1 MLFFVLP
8 SLVGFNKSHENDG
21 QDVEG
26 VNRLKD
32 DCVPLDVLL
41 KLYILISDL
50 VGILELDI

>member
-8 SLVGFNKSHENDG
+8 SLRGFNKSHENDG

-41 KLYILISDL
+41 KLYILIIDL